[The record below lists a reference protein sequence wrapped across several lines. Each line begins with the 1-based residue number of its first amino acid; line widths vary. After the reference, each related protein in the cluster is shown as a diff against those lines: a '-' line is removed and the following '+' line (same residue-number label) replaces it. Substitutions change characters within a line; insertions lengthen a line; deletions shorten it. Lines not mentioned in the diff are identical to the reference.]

1 MASTTHSSNSTSK
14 FADGIALE
22 RRHST
27 NSVDSDP
34 VGVYFV
40 RQKPSLCIEYG
51 TDLKQ
56 HGPHDTTRHS
66 RWPVFLRI
74 RGSVVPAMILPLTF
88 ITLWSTCITCISQF
102 IYPKSKCFIS
112 AVPMFPSRPA
122 GLPRHMSTPTTAAS
136 NAITLSSFLNGKH
149 QSSTS
154 MSSNTITTT
163 IGIHTGP
170 DQLTLVSNA

>member
-14 FADGIALE
+14 FADSIPLE
-22 RRHST
+22 RRHSI

-40 RQKPSLCIEYG
+40 RQKPSLSIEYG
-51 TDLKQ
+51 TDHKQ

-88 ITLWSTCITCISQF
+88 ITLWSTCITCISKF
-102 IYPKSKCFIS
+102 VYPKSKCFIS

-122 GLPRHMSTPTTAAS
+122 ELPRH
-136 NAITLSSFLNGKH
+136 I
-149 QSSTS
+149 STS
-154 MSSNTITTT
+154 TKQC
-163 IGIHTGP
+163 HRAF
-170 DQLTLVSNA
+170 LVSQRQAPISYIHVKQHYYNNN